1 MALSINP
8 VGHMIFFLME
18 KRKQLQ
24 FLKSI
29 AAVVKEDANS
39 LRSRHRIQ
47 KYIQN
52 H

>member
-1 MALSINP
+1 MALSIRP
-8 VGHMIFFLME
+8 VRQMIFFLME

-24 FLKSI
+24 FLKSK

-39 LRSRHRIQ
+39 LRSCHGIQ